1 MSAILLTCA
10 GFFVKELR
18 KVLKEKLIREAENR
32 GADCA
37 FVIRDLK
44 NGGEWTYRENETI
57 KSASLIKVF
66 IMAEAMC
73 RIQNGALALSSGI
86 HVTESDI
93 VDFSV
98 LQFLK
103 PRTYSLEELLNLM
116 IVYSDNTATNVLIDY
131 LGIDYINQRIR
142 KLGFKKS
149 ILQRKMM
156 DFESARNGKE
166 NYTSPAEMAEFMQ
179 RLYDGRLLGEG
190 YDQIML
196 DIMKGQADETTMR
209 DHLPDEIPIA
219 RKSGELDCLDH
230 DVAIVF
236 GEKTDYM
243 YCFFGWN
250 AESNNEARQLLGVTS
265 KIVYDF
271 FEDKNNQ

>member
-1 MSAILLTCA
+1 M
-10 GFFVKELR
+10 
-18 KVLKEKLIREAENR
+18 LKEQLIKEAEIKKS
-32 GADCA
+32 DCA
-37 FVIRDLK
+37 FVIRDMK
-44 NGGEWTYRENETI
+44 GDFECNYREDEVI

-66 IMAEAMC
+66 IMAEAVR
-73 RIQNGALALSSGI
+73 RIKEGELTLDAEI
-86 HVTESDI
+86 EVKTEDI

-98 LQFLK
+98 LVFLR
-103 PRTYSLEELLNLM
+103 PRAYCLEELLRLM

-131 LGIDYINQRIR
+131 LGMDEINKFIR
-142 KLGFKKS
+142 DMGFEKS

-156 DFESARNGKE
+156 DFASARAGKE
-166 NYTSPAEMAEFMQ
+166 NYTRPIEMADFLQ
-179 RLYDGRLLGEG
+179 RLYDGKLLGGE
-190 YDQIML
+190 YDAFML

-230 DVAIVF
+230 DIAIVF

-250 AESNNEARQLLGVTS
+250 AVSNNEARQLLGVTS
-265 KIVYDF
+265 KITYGF
-271 FEDKNNQ
+271 FEDK